1 MNVQVI
7 GVIEQ
12 DGYILWAEDLG
23 VEPEFYGVYVQKED
37 GTYEWLGDFQNI
49 SDAMR
54 YLGVKNF

>member
-23 VEPEFYGVYVQKED
+23 VEPEFYGVYV
-37 GTYEWLGDFQNI
+37 
-49 SDAMR
+49 
-54 YLGVKNF
+54 